1 MNLLKNSNFNFIS
14 IYIIH
19 KITVLLD
26 NHLIYLKDSIFECF
40 FEEYNRLL
48 WVFFLLSFSLT
59 YDNEEFKS

>member
-19 KITVLLD
+19 KISVLLD
-26 NHLIYLKDSIFECF
+26 NHLIYPKDSIFECF

-48 WVFFLLSFSLT
+48 CFFLNYLFL
-59 YDNEEFKS
+59 